1 MTTIL
6 RTLIITMLLLLIAPF
21 AFGQA
26 AQKTLV
32 KSFAVAE
39 GQSIALDVEHP
50 VEVKTWNNDL
60 MRVQITIQLQN
71 GNEAILKS
79 LISVGRYNFV
89 AQRKGANMT
98 ITAPNLDREVKIG
111 GEPLLDAVSI
121 VVFVPDN
128 TQIKTNRTSNA
139 TPGTSF

>member
-6 RTLIITMLLLLIAPF
+6 RALTITMLLLLIAPL

-32 KSFAVAE
+32 KSFAVAK
-39 GQSIALDVEHP
+39 GQSIELDVAHP
-50 VEVKTWNNDL
+50 VEIKTWSNDL
-60 MRVQITIQLQN
+60 MRVQVTIQLEN

-79 LISVGRYNFV
+79 LIGVGRYNFV
-89 AQRKGANMT
+89 AQQDGTSMT

-111 GEPLLDAVSI
+111 GEPLMDDISI
-121 VVFVPDN
+121 VMFVPDN
-128 TQIKTNRTSNA
+128 VQVKKNHSGNTS
-139 TPGTSF
+139 PGTSF